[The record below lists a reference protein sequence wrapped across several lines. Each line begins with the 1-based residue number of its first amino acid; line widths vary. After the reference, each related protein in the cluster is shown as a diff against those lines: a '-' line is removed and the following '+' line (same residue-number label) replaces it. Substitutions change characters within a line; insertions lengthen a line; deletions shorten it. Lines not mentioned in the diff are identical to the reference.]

1 MVRLRQVLQPPSSN
15 LQFPEMTQRGVIVLT
30 RVVVDDNESF
40 ESALKRF
47 NKIVQGD
54 RILSEVR
61 RRRFFEKPSIVRK
74 RKKAAKVRKSRRQ
87 TLKFLRTT
95 NM

>member
-1 MVRLRQVLQPPSSN
+1 LA
-15 LQFPEMTQRGVIVLT
+15 

-47 NKIVQGD
+47 NKVVQGD
-54 RILSEVR
+54 RIMSEVR

-87 TLKFLRTT
+87 TLKFMRS
-95 NM
+95 NSM

>member
-1 MVRLRQVLQPPSSN
+1 MA
-15 LQFPEMTQRGVIVLT
+15 

-47 NKIVQGD
+47 NKVVQGD
-54 RILSEVR
+54 RIMSEVR
-61 RRRFFEKPSIVRK
+61 RRRFFEKPSVVRK

-87 TLKFLRTT
+87 TLKFMRSNSLLV
-95 NM
+95 

>member
-1 MVRLRQVLQPPSSN
+1 MVWLRQVFKPPISN
-15 LQFPEMTQRGVIVLT
+15 LQFSEMTQRGVIVLT

-87 TLKFLRTT
+87 TLKFQRTT